1 MGKGDNKGD
10 QLWEYQRGS
19 EMSRTDNHI
28 TETKSKQIFATATTG
43 FSDDQYDE
51 GDLLFRE
58 QTERDYGIDGEIE
71 LFQHGDATGRIA
83 KIQLKGT
90 EKTIDKLKTVDAV
103 SCSGISKSNL
113 SYCRQKN
120 YPVMLVYVST
130 ADDKFYY
137 IDLQSV
143 FKNKIPK
150 IGDKESGTVRIPIVN
165 SSDNLRRFVDIINS
179 YYEESDDSDRI
190 VRKRQDRDFIE
201 IDYLEPVDSY
211 EFIHHQTPADGEHRE
226 VNLNGDLIAEGLYK
240 DGKLL
245 TGTEYDY
252 LIHVTKG
259 KLIYKPDCPEDPYD
273 ATDDFKYERMEPYG
287 WEELSP
293 FGWSLSEIEHDGL
306 DKFYVVDMEVTE
318 KTEHMTNI
326 RTLEEF
332 LEKRNPQRLE
342 CLRALIKPTNS
353 SF

>member
-1 MGKGDNKGD
+1 
-10 QLWEYQRGS
+10 
-19 EMSRTDNHI
+19 MSRTDNHV
-28 TETKSKQIFATATTG
+28 TETKSRQIFAAATTE
-43 FSDDQYDE
+43 FCDNQYAE

-71 LFQHGDATGRIA
+71 LFQQGEATGRIA
-83 KIQLKGT
+83 KVQIKGT
-90 EKTIDKLKTVDAV
+90 EKKIEKLKTVDAV

-130 ADDKFYY
+130 ADGKFYF

-143 FKNKIPK
+143 FKDKIPE

-165 SSDNLRRFVDIINS
+165 NSDNLRQFVDIINS
-179 YYEESDDSDRI
+179 YYVELDDSDRI
-190 VRKRQDRDFIE
+190 VGERQDRELTE

-211 EFIHHQTPADGEHRE
+211 EFIHHQIPTDGEHRE

-240 DGKLL
+240 EGKLL

-259 KLIYKPDCPEDPYD
+259 KLIHKPDCPEDPYD

-287 WEELSP
+287 CEELSP
-293 FGWSLSEIEHDGL
+293 FDWSASEIEREGL

-318 KTEHMTNI
+318 KTEQMTNI
-326 RTLEEF
+326 RTLKEF
-332 LEKRNPQRLE
+332 LEKRNPRRLE
-342 CLRALIKPTNS
+342 HLKTLIQIES
-353 SF
+353 GEEDEL